1 MFVELLNQNKSP
13 KIFNLIFVTQILI
26 ELYYRYLSKMI
37 SKQFYINYFYKY
49 TEYFKVLKY

>member
-26 ELYYRYLSKMI
+26 ELYYRCLSNMI
-37 SKQFYINYFYKY
+37 SKQFYINYFYNLY
-49 TEYFKVLKY
+49 NIFIIH